1 MPHTIT
7 YHLSKKLSMPFGMAI
22 ENVTEEL
29 KKEGFG
35 IITHIDLKET
45 FKKKI
50 NQDFRNY
57 VILGAC
63 NPRYAYEALL
73 AEDKIGVFLPC
84 NVVLQEHESGEVE
97 VSIVNPEEMMH
108 SVADL
113 SVRTFATEI
122 KLAMQNVLNRL

>member
-1 MPHTIT
+1 MLHAIA

-73 AEDKIGVFLPC
+73 AEDKVGVFLPC
-84 NVVLQEHESGEVE
+84 NVVVQEHESGEVE

>member
-1 MPHTIT
+1 MLDTVT
-7 YHLSKKLSMPFGMAI
+7 YHLSKKLSLPFGMAI
-22 ENVTEEL
+22 ENVTDEL

-35 IITHIDLKET
+35 IITYIDMKET

-73 AEDKIGVFLPC
+73 AEDKLGVFLPC
-84 NVVLQEHESGEVE
+84 NVVLQEHVSGEIE

-108 SVADL
+108 GVADL
-113 SVRTFATEI
+113 NVRMFATEI
-122 KLAMQNVLNRL
+122 KHAMENVLNRL